1 MSKLADNEEEL
12 VLEDQTISPGSPRVN
27 PKDLDEV
34 VQLLVTVE
42 IENGGNVSEDVEK
55 TTEVVTAQATE
66 ATEAVLAVEEAVQ
79 NGEEKPEQP
88 CEEVKEDEE
97 EAQEVPPPEVTE
109 EQTEEITQSGK
120 LRAHSSCF
128 GLD

>member
-42 IENGGNVSEDVEK
+42 IEDGGNVSEDVEK
-55 TTEVVTAQATE
+55 TTEVE
-66 ATEAVLAVEEAVQ
+66 AALVGWPKTSKMLPSSSPQ
-79 NGEEKPEQP
+79 
-88 CEEVKEDEE
+88 
-97 EAQEVPPPEVTE
+97 
-109 EQTEEITQSGK
+109 I
-120 LRAHSSCF
+120 LRFFHS
-128 GLD
+128 